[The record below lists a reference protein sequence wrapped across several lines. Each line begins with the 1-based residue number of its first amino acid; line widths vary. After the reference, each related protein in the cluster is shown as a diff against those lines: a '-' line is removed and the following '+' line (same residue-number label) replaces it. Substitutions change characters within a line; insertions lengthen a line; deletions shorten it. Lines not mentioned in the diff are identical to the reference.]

1 MSATTP
7 NATRTAGARPPAS
20 LASLPVSRRAPPP
33 KPAAKPGDITLR
45 LSAADA
51 PPRPE
56 LPPAPEPTP
65 EPELSSAP
73 TPAFESARSPPDE
86 PFAAPIAPPPLRA
99 PTTRYAGE
107 FLAYWERLRHGR
119 PFPLVEEVDRTFIG
133 EGWQDSMILDF
144 AGERSMPH
152 IARLGRA
159 SDAVE
164 YMPLMT
170 DWILSRGRHA
180 ARRGAPLDEVQRFEG
195 DGEILS
201 FRLLLLPLGTRN
213 GASDCVLCHL
223 SRDL

>member
-1 MSATTP
+1 
-7 NATRTAGARPPAS
+7 
-20 LASLPVSRRAPPP
+20 LPVSRRAPLP
-33 KPAAKPGDITLR
+33 KPAAKPGDITGR

-51 PPRPE
+51 PSRPE
-56 LPPAPEPTP
+56 LPPTP

-73 TPAFESARSPPDE
+73 TPAFESASSPPVE
-86 PFAAPIAPPPLRA
+86 PMAPPIAPPPPPA
-99 PTTRYAGE
+99 PTARYAGE
-107 FLAYWERLRHGR
+107 FLAYWERLRRGR
-119 PFPLVEEVDRTFIG
+119 PFPSVEEVDRTFIG

-144 AGERSMPH
+144 AGEPSMPH

-180 ARRGAPLDEVQRFEG
+180 ARRGAALDEVQRFEG

>member
-1 MSATTP
+1 M
-7 NATRTAGARPPAS
+7 
-20 LASLPVSRRAPPP
+20 PP
-33 KPAAKPGDITLR
+33 KPAAKPGDITGR

-51 PPRPE
+51 PPLPE
-56 LPPAPEPTP
+56 ITPEPMP

-73 TPAFESARSPPDE
+73 TRAFESASLPPLE
-86 PFAAPIAPPPLRA
+86 PIAAPIAPPPRL
-99 PTTRYAGE
+99 PTTRFAGE

-119 PFPLVEEVDRTFIG
+119 PFPSVDEVDRSFIG

-159 SDAVE
+159 SDVVE

-170 DWILSRGRHA
+170 DWILSRGRQA
-180 ARRGAPLDEVQRFEG
+180 ARRGAALDEVQRFEG

-201 FRLLLLPLGTRN
+201 FRLLLLPLGTHN